1 MGGTGSGFNEGG
13 VNIAEVLDLEHPASY
28 LFKVSKIYRQVLVI
42 RTRISAVFSKAPA
55 HGDAMDVEVLAEQ
68 LIATAA
74 VEALATELR
83 VICNNTITNLEGL
96 DFRA

>member
-1 MGGTGSGFNEGG
+1 MG
-13 VNIAEVLDLEHPASY
+13 
-28 LFKVSKIYRQVLVI
+28 
-42 RTRISAVFSKAPA
+42 
-55 HGDAMDVEVLAEQ
+55 VEVLAEQ
-68 LIATAA
+68 LIATTA